1 MLHKFLKS
9 AAVREVLSEAS
20 VCNKILRIKSKS
32 RFILGTSFLLA
43 LYQMNRAIKEGK
55 TMGEKLKH
63 FLRVCFR
70 TQFANDDERLET
82 AKAYIRVS
90 IGIIITDLILF
101 LIKIKLR

>member
-43 LYQMNRAIKEGK
+43 LYQTKG
-55 TMGEKLKH
+55 
-63 FLRVCFR
+63 
-70 TQFANDDERLET
+70 
-82 AKAYIRVS
+82 
-90 IGIIITDLILF
+90 
-101 LIKIKLR
+101 